1 MPKSSVEDNRAIFR
15 YNSHN
20 SDLAE
25 LLASF
30 SPLLRAQLLNIVTMN
45 IQSKSPRRNINWK
58 QISIIAIV
66 LGVAAF
72 QYIQSRRNADQPNVD
87 KNGST
92 AQVLP
97 NEIDLDSQLKKDGQ
111 SNQNKPQGQTSI
123 PDLKFQPI
131 QSSKTSDSS
140 NKPYLSDGPK
150 GDMLSPAGLVYK
162 NRRGEH
168 RTAHVLRHAKNDTSR
183 PIHGV
188 FDDGDPDD
196 IFRLIDEAYK
206 MIKSNSRQVSKEKPD
221 ANKSFRATYTIDM
234 KRRIG
239 YRGGRNGNRDG
250 KPAAY
255 KMKLIIDNKNQVI
268 TAYPL

>member
-1 MPKSSVEDNRAIFR
+1 
-15 YNSHN
+15 
-20 SDLAE
+20 
-25 LLASF
+25 
-30 SPLLRAQLLNIVTMN
+30 MN
-45 IQSKSPRRNINWK
+45 IQSNSPRRNINWK
-58 QISIIAIV
+58 QISIIAVV

-72 QYIQSRRNADQPNVD
+72 QYIQSQRNAGKPNVD
-87 KNGST
+87 QNGST

-97 NEIDLDSQLKKDGQ
+97 NEIDLGGQLKKDNP
-111 SNQNKPQGQTSI
+111 SNQNKSQGHTAK

-131 QSSKTSDSS
+131 QSGKTSDSSSS

-162 NRRGEH
+162 NRSHEH
-168 RTAHVLRHAKNDTSR
+168 RTAHVLRHAKDDPGR

-188 FDDGDPDD
+188 FDGADADD

-206 MIKSNSRQVSKEKPD
+206 MIKNNSRQVSKEKTQAD
-221 ANKSFRATYTIDM
+221 KSYRASFTIDM

-250 KPAAY
+250 KPASY
-255 KMKLIIDNKNQVI
+255 KMKLIIDNGNQVV